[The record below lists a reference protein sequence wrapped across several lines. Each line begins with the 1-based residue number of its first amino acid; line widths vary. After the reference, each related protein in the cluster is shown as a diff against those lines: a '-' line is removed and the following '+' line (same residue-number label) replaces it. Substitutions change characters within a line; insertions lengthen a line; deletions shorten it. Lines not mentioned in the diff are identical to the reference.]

1 MATIL
6 LVGTIVASISIEDAS
21 AKKSREIVVVG
32 SKVKEVV
39 RNVNLESCDF
49 VLRSS
54 DGTVVARHFDVE
66 ANSGGVIK
74 LPDVDDEVL
83 TVDVDCT
90 FEDRTTESAED
101 VELKEKGTT
110 VILLGF
116 GVKPGPGQ

>member
-74 LPDVDDEVL
+74 LPDVGDEVL

-90 FEDRTTESAED
+90 FEDLSTESAED